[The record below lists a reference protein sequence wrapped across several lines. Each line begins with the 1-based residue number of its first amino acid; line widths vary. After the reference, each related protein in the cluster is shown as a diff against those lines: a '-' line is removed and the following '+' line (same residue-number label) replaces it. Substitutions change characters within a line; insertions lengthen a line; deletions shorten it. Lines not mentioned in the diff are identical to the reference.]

1 MKKHVVIFEARGG
14 TDKSKYGYRRD
25 TYPIIES
32 LKARGW
38 TAEVIFYSDENRGEI
53 YRYTIDKADA
63 YVSRINP
70 GNLKDETGYFQMLRE
85 LVHQGV
91 KGLPHPDVM
100 INYGAKQGKRTLLA
114 HNNQIAH
121 LIIPSTLLKD
131 RLNTAFFIRNL
142 D

>member
-14 TDKSKYGYRRD
+14 SDKSKYGYRRD

-63 YVSRINP
+63 YVSRINQVT
-70 GNLKDETGYFQMLRE
+70 LKM
-85 LVHQGV
+85 
-91 KGLPHPDVM
+91 
-100 INYGAKQGKRTLLA
+100 KRVIFRCYVSWYTKALKA
-114 HNNQIAH
+114 C
-121 LIIPSTLLKD
+121 LILMS
-131 RLNTAFFIRNL
+131 
-142 D
+142 